1 MLSLAIRKPKQN
13 QTTYEAIYKKSL
25 TWPSALKC
33 YINEKHRLWWL
44 KTHWGSLSKK
54 SAGLEHQ
61 QKVNHIRYICH
72 WLLPSFKSSKHI
84 HQLMYKILWPQ
95 PTIQKPTSGNSSRN
109 FYRSSPNC
117 PAPFSLQQIVPA
129 EIFRCAKLSTGNCSM
144 LNCPLPNCSRND
156 DWVQNIK
163 QTIRWAVKM
172 KYWAHCFQK
181 MRRLKHES
189 LLEMLVGARSEE
201 I

>member
-1 MLSLAIRKPKQN
+1 MLHQWKASTLMAEDSLRFFIEKVSRIRTSTEGEPHPLYLPLTSAFFQEFQTYSPADVQNPVTSTHYPKTDFRKFLQEFLPFVTELSCAIFL
-13 QTTYEAIYKKSL
+13 TT
-25 TWPSALKC
+25 
-33 YINEKHRLWWL
+33 
-44 KTHWGSLSKK
+44 
-54 SAGLEHQ
+54 
-61 QKVNHIRYICH
+61 
-72 WLLPSFKSSKHI
+72 
-84 HQLMYKILWPQ
+84 
-95 PTIQKPTSGNSSRN
+95 
-109 FYRSSPNC
+109 NC
-117 PAPFSLQQIVPA
+117 PSRDFSLCQIVHS
-129 EIFRCAKLSTGNCSM
+129 ELSM